1 MKNLE
6 KFRNEIAT
14 AVANYKAD
22 VFNHLECQLFH
33 IRANKAP
40 CKKGLFGR
48 GCRACSSDT
57 LMWLFEEVDAGAK
70 TKNPPETEKKNCEVY
85 ADEIEEAVSSA
96 CEKGLRAACAMYM
109 MRAHNVYEFNDSFYE
124 LLQRIDC
131 DGDCKKCNSD
141 TADWLSESAIE
152 ELE

>member
-6 KFRNEIAT
+6 KFRSEIAT
-14 AVANYKAD
+14 AVADYKAD
-22 VFNHLECQLFH
+22 VFNSLECQLFH
-33 IRANKAP
+33 IRVNKVP

-48 GCRACSSDT
+48 GCRACTSDT
-57 LMWLFEEVDAGAK
+57 LEWLFDEADTEESK
-70 TKNPPETEKKNCEVY
+70 PPKEEKKNCEVY

-109 MRAHNVYEFNDSFYE
+109 MRTHNVYEFTDSFYE

-152 ELE
+152 ALE